1 MAQGRNLDQ
10 AMWVR
15 LALIPVLI
23 GYIAIIWVS
32 HFTPLPRFLE
42 GPLALTGFLF
52 LIGLL
57 LWARLRRIDTGRST
71 QPPVK
76 ELLRP
81 WTFTAAF
88 GALVAVAL
96 FLAIVWDVPS
106 FCQGPVP
113 LNCVKGYAWSID
125 NGHYYHTTAAGTY
138 AEISRQ
144 TYVQELGF
152 DLRSVAVF
160 GVFILCGAWIGAA
173 VLRSA
178 STHADADSRD

>member
-1 MAQGRNLDQ
+1 VVQGRNLDQ
-10 AMWVR
+10 AIGVR
-15 LALIPVLI
+15 LALIPVLV
-23 GYIAIIWVS
+23 GYIAIISVS

-42 GPLALTGFLF
+42 APLALTGFLF
-52 LIGLL
+52 LVGLL
-57 LWARLRRIDTGRST
+57 LWARLRRIDTRPSA
-71 QPPVK
+71 QPPAR

-81 WTFTAAF
+81 WALTAVF

-125 NGHYYHTTAAGTY
+125 SGHYYHTTADGTY

-144 TYVQELGF
+144 TYIQELGF

-160 GVFILCGAWIGAA
+160 GVLVLCGAWIGAA

-178 STHADADSRD
+178 STHVNADSRD